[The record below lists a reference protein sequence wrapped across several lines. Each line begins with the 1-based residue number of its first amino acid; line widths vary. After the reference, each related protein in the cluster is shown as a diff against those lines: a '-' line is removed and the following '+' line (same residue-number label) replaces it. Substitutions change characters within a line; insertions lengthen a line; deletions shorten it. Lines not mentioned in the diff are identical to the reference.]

1 MILMKALSG
10 LWLLVV
16 VSGLG
21 VKMMVDGSVG
31 VLDVVA
37 ADLLGGG
44 LRGMAVSPLGGIL
57 VGAPF
62 W

>member
-31 VLDVVA
+31 ALDVVA
-37 ADLLGGG
+37 ADLLGDG